1 MRAKLDVRV
10 KDLRV
15 KLVQACWL
23 FLAKAVRVAMVK
35 DSPYVLR
42 AEKGK
47 AVLLREAAKRS
58 DPLLAEVFVQPKH
71 LLESVEQLHLQL

>member
-1 MRAKLDVRV
+1 
-10 KDLRV
+10 
-15 KLVQACWL
+15 
-23 FLAKAVRVAMVK
+23 MVK